1 MTIELS
7 AEEQQAMEK
16 AVAKG
21 QFTSED
27 QAVHAAVRNL
37 SDEYVEWL
45 VYARRQIQLG
55 LADVAAGRVV
65 DGDELLRE
73 LRELRDPA

>member
-21 QFTSED
+21 QFTSVD

-45 VYARRQIQLG
+45 VYARDRYNLG
-55 LADVAAGRVV
+55 LLMLGL
-65 DGDELLRE
+65 DGWSTETSCFVSF
-73 LRELRDPA
+73 AN